1 MRINLF
7 FGGLLFCFAMAF
19 HARPLQAIERPVIDP
34 DKWLTTFTPFLGT
47 VRNSTD
53 LQFRTFRDGTDGL
66 ELIRGSK
73 SVSGTGNGGGYQIQT
88 MKKGW
93 SAMHL
98 SFVFPMFKNDDS
110 VALFNGFQQVK
121 TEVTGTVFAL
131 QYRFDGEWIRP
142 FIGVHYFQGIGPH
155 DRTIV
160 DRMLFKNEAGGGIAS
175 IDRVAV
181 DVQVFDPVAQA
192 GIQIK
197 IPIQN
202 WSLSLFHG
210 YGMERVRTVI
220 DASTGRLLGD
230 DPAGLSAGI
239 LEYGQ
244 VGPGALIPARM
255 QINRNYHS
263 HRPGFALYMDYRRFI
278 SLRLQA
284 RRDVNFNRWVAN
296 GVFTLLLHKYGGI
309 TVATEYS
316 ERSVATIRYLT
327 YGPTFM
333 MQF

>member
-7 FGGLLFCFAMAF
+7 VAVALSFPTFVFNAE
-19 HARPLQAIERPVIDP
+19 PLQAFERPVIDP
-34 DKWLTTFTPFLGT
+34 DKWLTAFTPFIGT
-47 VRNSTD
+47 VKNSTD
-53 LQFRTFRDGTDGL
+53 LQFRTYRDGTGGL
-66 ELIRGSK
+66 DMIRGSK

-88 MKKGW
+88 VKKGW

-110 VALFNGFQQVK
+110 VALFNGYQQVK

-131 QYRFDGEWIRP
+131 QYRFDGEWVRP
-142 FIGVHYFQGIGPH
+142 FVGIHYFQGIGPH
-155 DRTIV
+155 DRTVV
-160 DRMLFKNEAGGGIAS
+160 DRMLFKNEVGEGIAS

-181 DVQVFDPVAQA
+181 DVQVYDPVAQA

-220 DASTGRLLGD
+220 DASTGRLLAD
-230 DPAGLSAGI
+230 DLTGLSSSI

-284 RRDVNFNRWVAN
+284 RR
-296 GVFTLLLHKYGGI
+296 
-309 TVATEYS
+309 
-316 ERSVATIRYLT
+316 
-327 YGPTFM
+327 
-333 MQF
+333 